1 LAALALLG
9 WCAVAQALGLG
20 AIEIKSGFNQPLLAE
35 IPIIAEQQ
43 GEVESLAVSLASS
56 ADFAR
61 VGLDRP
67 SGVTAN
73 LRFAVARTAE
83 GDPIIR
89 VTTSSPVR
97 DPYLIFLI
105 DAEWA
110 GGRLVREYSVLIDPP
125 HMAPAIMT
133 TVAPTVARQAPP
145 AAPAVTP
152 PVGSEAP
159 TAAPPAPT
167 ENLVLA
173 LEEPAPAVVESLD
186 PPLEPPAVD
195 QTPVPD
201 DAVTQA
207 PVALDPP
214 PGPSSEPPAAVPA
227 EPTPESAE
235 SVAAAPQQPS
245 PPIPPATP
253 PQPAPQP
260 QPPSFRGSPSEGR
273 VLDPVA
279 AGQTLREIALRTRDT
294 DVSVNQMMIAL
305 LNANR
310 QAFINGNINLLK
322 RGAILRIP
330 ERAEILALPSTD
342 ATALVAAQNEV
353 WRQGRAGSAPVVRAE
368 PFDSADPSAG
378 ASPDA
383 SASSRQAP
391 GTVDSAGPT
400 QPDSPRLEIV
410 AADAEAEAIAA
421 QSGLDATGGGQALS
435 RIAEDSETGIIS
447 EEIGL
452 EAMQQRLARLEKI
465 RADSERL
472 LALRDQELAA
482 LQSRVTEL
490 EQTVVEQPWYNRPW
504 TFAGAIVLVSGL
516 IALMLI
522 LRRDR
527 AGFRYLLEPQ
537 PGGESSRVGA
547 AVAAK
552 DSPEP
557 SKSDAADPTPRFA
570 AHVPLK
576 EAQKAAAASGV
587 SGRAVFNV
595 QGPVLP
601 GEAKPGAFASP
612 DAQPDS
618 ARPVARTESDPLAV
632 ESVGLARR
640 AEHPENETNEMQ
652 QVRSDDIGLDGS
664 EAGDD
669 ATEEG
674 ESVDSRLDLA
684 QALIYMGDKTGAR
697 TLLEEVANGREP
709 ELARLARER
718 LDELD

>member
-1 LAALALLG
+1 MTKKTGSGLAALALFG

-43 GEVESLAVSLASS
+43 GKVESLAVSLASS

-67 SGVTAN
+67 SGATAN

-105 DAEWA
+105 DVQWA

-125 HMAPAIMT
+125 HMAPAIIT
-133 TVAPTVARQAPP
+133 SVAPTVARQASP
-145 AAPAVTP
+145 AAPVAAP
-152 PVGSEAP
+152 PIGSEAP
-159 TAAPPAPT
+159 TAVPQAPA
-167 ENLVLA
+167 ENLVVA
-173 LEEPAPAVVESLD
+173 LGEPAPAAVESLD
-186 PPLEPPAVD
+186 PPPEPPAVD
-195 QTPVPD
+195 QAPIPD
-201 DAVTQA
+201 DAVAVA
-207 PVALDPP
+207 PVALDASPE
-214 PGPSSEPPAAVPA
+214 PSSEPPAAVPG

-235 SVAAAPQQPS
+235 SMVVAPTPTSQP
-245 PPIPPATP
+245 T
-253 PQPAPQP
+253 PQP
-260 QPPSFRGSPSEGR
+260 QPSFRGGPSEGR
-273 VLDPVA
+273 ILDPVA
-279 AGQTLREIALRTRDT
+279 AGQTLREIALRTRDI

-310 QAFINGNINLLK
+310 QAFINDNINLLK
-322 RGAILRIP
+322 RGAILRVP
-330 ERAEILALPSTD
+330 ERDEILALSAAD
-342 ATALVAAQNEV
+342 ATALVAVQNEV
-353 WRQGRAGSAPVVRAE
+353 WRQGRASSAPVVRAE
-368 PFDSADPSAG
+368 SPASPGQSA
-378 ASPDA
+378 ASPDGVA
-383 SASSRQAP
+383 SNPQAP
-391 GTVDSAGPT
+391 GTVDSAGRT

-435 RIAEDSETGIIS
+435 RIADGSETGIIS
-447 EEIGL
+447 EEVGL

-490 EQTVVEQPWYNRPW
+490 EQMVVEQPWYNRPW

-527 AGFRYLLEPQ
+527 AGFRYTLEPQ
-537 PGGESSRVGA
+537 PGGAASRVGGSL
-547 AVAAK
+547 VAG

-557 SKSDAADPTPRFA
+557 STSDAADSTPRFA
-570 AHVPLK
+570 AQASVK
-576 EAQKAAAASGV
+576 EAQKAAAASSI
-587 SGRAVFNV
+587 SGRAVFDV

-601 GEAKPGAFASP
+601 GEAKPSGFASP
-612 DAQPDS
+612 DARPDS
-618 ARPVARTESDPLAV
+618 ARPVVRADAEYPES
-632 ESVGLARR
+632 
-640 AEHPENETNEMQ
+640 ETDQLQ
-652 QVRSDDIGLDGS
+652 QDRPDDIGLDGS
-664 EAGDD
+664 ETGDD
-669 ATEEG
+669 ATDEG

-684 QALIYMGDKTGAR
+684 QALIYMGDRVGAR

-709 ELARLARER
+709 ELARLAREK

>member
-1 LAALALLG
+1 VTRKTGSGLAALALLG

-105 DAEWA
+105 DAQWA

-152 PVGSEAP
+152 SVGSEAP
-159 TAAPPAPT
+159 IAVPQTQT

-173 LEEPAPAVVESLD
+173 LEEPAPAAVEPLD
-186 PPLEPPAVD
+186 PSPEPVSEPPAV
-195 QTPVPD
+195 
-201 DAVTQA
+201 
-207 PVALDPP
+207 
-214 PGPSSEPPAAVPA
+214 VPA

-235 SVAAAPQQPS
+235 SVAAAPQQP
-245 PPIPPATP
+245 PPLPPTP

-260 QPPSFRGSPSEGR
+260 QQQAPSFRGSPSEGR

-279 AGQTLREIALRTRDT
+279 AGQTLREIALRTRDA

-310 QAFINGNINLLK
+310 QAFINDNINLLK
-322 RGAILRIP
+322 RGAILRVP

-342 ATALVAAQNEV
+342 ATALVAVQNEV

-368 PFDSADPSAG
+368 PLM
-378 ASPDA
+378 SPDQSTVA
-383 SASSRQAP
+383 LPDTSASSRQAP

-435 RIAEDSETGIIS
+435 RIADDSETGIIS
-447 EEIGL
+447 EEVGL

-490 EQTVVEQPWYNRPW
+490 EQMVVEQPWYNRPW

-516 IALMLI
+516 IALILI

-527 AGFRYLLEPQ
+527 AGFRYTLEPQ
-537 PGGESSRVGA
+537 PGGAASGVGGSV
-547 AVAAK
+547 VAR

-557 SKSDAADPTPRFA
+557 STGDAPDSTPRFA
-570 AHVPLK
+570 SRAPVK
-576 EAQKAAAASGV
+576 GTQQSVAVSGV
-587 SGRAVFNV
+587 SRRAVFDV
-595 QGPVLP
+595 QGLVSP
-601 GEAKPGAFASP
+601 GDAKPSGFASP
-612 DAQPDS
+612 DARPDL
-618 ARPVARTESDPLAV
+618 ARPVVRADAEYPESETDQVLQGRPGDI
-632 ESVGLARR
+632 ES
-640 AEHPENETNEMQ
+640 
-652 QVRSDDIGLDGS
+652 DGS
-664 EAGDD
+664 EAVGD
-669 ATEEG
+669 AAEQG

-684 QALIYMGDKTGAR
+684 QALIYMGDKVGAR

-709 ELARLARER
+709 ELARLAREK
-718 LDELD
+718 LDELG

>member
-1 LAALALLG
+1 MTKKTGSGLAALALLG

-35 IPIIAEQQ
+35 IPVIAEQQ

-105 DAEWA
+105 DAQWA

-152 PVGSEAP
+152 SVGSEAP
-159 TAAPPAPT
+159 IAVPQTQT
-167 ENLVLA
+167 ENIVLA
-173 LEEPAPAVVESLD
+173 LEEPAPAAVEPLD
-186 PPLEPPAVD
+186 PPPEPPAVD
-195 QTPVPD
+195 QTPIPD

-207 PVALDPP
+207 PEALDPSP
-214 PGPSSEPPAAVPA
+214 EPASEPPAVVPA

-235 SVAAAPQQPS
+235 SVAAAPQQP
-245 PPIPPATP
+245 PPLTPTPPQ

-260 QPPSFRGSPSEGR
+260 QPQAPSFRGSPSEGR

-279 AGQTLREIALRTRDT
+279 AGQTLREIALRTRDA

-310 QAFINGNINLLK
+310 QAFINDNINLLK
-322 RGAILRIP
+322 RGAILRVP

-342 ATALVAAQNEV
+342 ATALVAVQNEV

-368 PFDSADPSAG
+368 SPM
-378 ASPDA
+378 SPDQSTGA
-383 SASSRQAP
+383 LPDTSASSRQAP

-435 RIAEDSETGIIS
+435 RIADDSETGIIS
-447 EEIGL
+447 KEVGL

-490 EQTVVEQPWYNRPW
+490 EQMVVEQPWYNRPW

-516 IALMLI
+516 IALILI

-527 AGFRYLLEPQ
+527 AGFRYTLEPQ
-537 PGGESSRVGA
+537 PGGAASGVGGSV
-547 AVAAK
+547 VAR

-557 SKSDAADPTPRFA
+557 STGDAPDSTPRFA
-570 AHVPLK
+570 SRAPVK
-576 EAQKAAAASGV
+576 GAQQSVAVSGV
-587 SGRAVFNV
+587 SGRAVFDV
-595 QGPVLP
+595 QGTVSP
-601 GEAKPGAFASP
+601 GDAKPSGFASP
-612 DAQPDS
+612 DAQPDL
-618 ARPVARTESDPLAV
+618 ARPVVRADAEYPESETDQVLQDRPGDI
-632 ESVGLARR
+632 ES
-640 AEHPENETNEMQ
+640 
-652 QVRSDDIGLDGS
+652 DGS
-664 EAGDD
+664 EAVGD
-669 ATEEG
+669 ATEQG

-684 QALIYMGDKTGAR
+684 QALIYMGDKVGAR

-709 ELARLARER
+709 DLARSAREK

>member
-1 LAALALLG
+1 VAALALLG

-105 DAEWA
+105 DAQWA

-125 HMAPAIMT
+125 HMAPAIIT

-152 PVGSEAP
+152 PVGSESP
-159 TAAPPAPT
+159 TAVPQTPT

-173 LEEPAPAVVESLD
+173 LEEPAPAAVEPLD
-186 PPLEPPAVD
+186 PPPEPPAVD
-195 QTPVPD
+195 QAPVPD

-207 PVALDPP
+207 PEALDPP

-227 EPTPESAE
+227 KPTPESAE
-235 SVAAAPQQPS
+235 SMVVAPPPPPPKPQQG
-245 PPIPPATP
+245 
-253 PQPAPQP
+253 
-260 QPPSFRGSPSEGR
+260 FRGSPSEGR
-273 VLDPVA
+273 ILDPVA
-279 AGQTLREIALRTRDT
+279 AGQTLREIALRTRDA

-310 QAFINGNINLLK
+310 QAFINDNINLLK
-322 RGAILRIP
+322 RGAILRVP
-330 ERAEILALPSTD
+330 ERAEILALPSAD
-342 ATALVAAQNEV
+342 ATALVAVQNEV
-353 WRQGRAGSAPVVRAE
+353 WRQGRTGSAPVVRAE
-368 PFDSADPSAG
+368 PIDSADQSAV

-400 QPDSPRLEIV
+400 QLDSPRLEIV

-421 QSGLDATGGGQALS
+421 QSGLDTTGGGQALS
-435 RIAEDSETGIIS
+435 RIADDSETGIIS
-447 EEIGL
+447 EEVGL

-490 EQTVVEQPWYNRPW
+490 EQRVVEQPWYNRPW

-527 AGFRYLLEPQ
+527 AGFRYSLEPQ
-537 PGGESSRVGA
+537 PGGAASRVGGSV
-547 AVAAK
+547 VAGN
-552 DSPEP
+552 SPEP
-557 SKSDAADPTPRFA
+557 STGDAPDSTPRFA
-570 AHVPLK
+570 SRAPAK
-576 EAQKAAAASGV
+576 GAQQSVAVSGV
-587 SGRAVFNV
+587 SGRAVFDV
-595 QGPVLP
+595 QGPVSP
-601 GEAKPGAFASP
+601 GDAKPSGFASP
-612 DAQPDS
+612 DAQPDL
-618 ARPVARTESDPLAV
+618 ARPVVRADAEYPES
-632 ESVGLARR
+632 
-640 AEHPENETNEMQ
+640 ETDQVQ
-652 QVRSDDIGLDGS
+652 QDRPDDIESDGS
-664 EAGDD
+664 EAVGD

-674 ESVDSRLDLA
+674 ESVDSRFDLA
-684 QALIYMGDKTGAR
+684 QALIYMGDKAGAR

-709 ELARLARER
+709 ELARLAREK

>member
-1 LAALALLG
+1 MTKKTGSGLAALALLG

-35 IPIIAEQQ
+35 IPIIAEQL

-105 DAEWA
+105 DAQWA

-173 LEEPAPAVVESLD
+173 LEEPAPAAVE
-186 PPLEPPAVD
+186 
-195 QTPVPD
+195 T
-201 DAVTQA
+201 
-207 PVALDPP
+207 LDPP
-214 PGPSSEPPAAVPA
+214 PGPSSAPPAPVPA

-235 SVAAAPQQPS
+235 SVAAAPQQP
-245 PPIPPATP
+245 PPPTP
-253 PQPAPQP
+253 PQPQPQPQP

-368 PFDSADPSAG
+368 PFDGADRSAG

-383 SASSRQAP
+383 FAASRQAP

-435 RIAEDSETGIIS
+435 RIADDSETGIIS

-452 EAMQQRLARLEKI
+452 EAMQQRLVRLEKI

-527 AGFRYLLEPQ
+527 AGFRYSLEPQ
-537 PGGESSRVGA
+537 PSVAALRVGGSVLA
-547 AVAAK
+547 GV
-552 DSPEP
+552 SPET
-557 SKSDAADPTPRFA
+557 STSDAPDLTPRFA
-570 AHVPLK
+570 AHVPVK

-618 ARPVARTESDPLAV
+618 ARPVVRTGSDPLAV
-632 ESVGLARR
+632 ESVELARR
-640 AEHPENETNEMQ
+640 AEHPDNETNQMQ
-652 QVRSDDIGLDGS
+652 QDRPDDIGLDGS

-669 ATEEG
+669 ATDES